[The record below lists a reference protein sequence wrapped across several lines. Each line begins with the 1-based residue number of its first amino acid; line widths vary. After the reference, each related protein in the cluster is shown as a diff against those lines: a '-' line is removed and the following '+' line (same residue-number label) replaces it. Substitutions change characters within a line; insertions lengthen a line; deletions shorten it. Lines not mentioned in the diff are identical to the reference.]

1 MTPEQWKQIREAL
14 SVALDRQGT
23 DRLAYLD
30 ALRLEPQLRQCLDKL
45 LAAHDQQD
53 GFLSTP
59 ILGSPLESLL
69 ANRSPTDVSWVAG
82 RRLGAY
88 RLVGELG
95 RGGMGV
101 VYLAERADGLFSKR
115 VAIKVLQPGR
125 GAPLLLE
132 RFVQER
138 QILAN
143 LEHPH
148 IARLIDGGTSEE
160 GLPYLVMEYIDGEP
174 IDCYCRKQQLPV
186 RERLALIEKVCRAV
200 HHAHTLQ
207 VLHRDL
213 KASNI
218 LVDGAGEP
226 KLLDFGIAKLLDE
239 QAPEA
244 EQTATEW
251 RMLTPSYASPEQI
264 RGEAAGPS
272 SDVFS
277 LGVVLYELLTARRPA
292 GLNVGPLDEMLWT
305 LGEQAAV
312 PPSRAVAAGTDAGLL
327 ADPQKVQIDGSIDPL
342 VLCALAKA
350 PADRYTSALAMA
362 EAIRGYLADHTPASG
377 PLSFPPKA
385 PRPALTGRLRQPA
398 AIAAGIGVLAVSLG
412 VGGFWWTSN
421 FGSPASAAART
432 IAVLPFANIDG
443 DSRSAYFSDGMTFDI
458 TNQLGKIAD
467 LTVIASSAA
476 MQYRG
481 TTKALRE
488 VARELGAGTIL
499 TGSVRR
505 NGNRVRIVS
514 QLVDPATGQQLW
526 SQDYERQLKDVFAIQ
541 AEVSEQIARRLQAR
555 LSATEKLRL
564 TQVPT
569 ASITAYDYYLKGRD
583 YLGRRSRADNDL
595 AIELFKRALALDP
608 NYALAHAGLGSAY
621 GSKATRYGQEERWEA
636 ESLKA
641 IKKALV
647 LDPNLSQAHKALGSY
662 YYGRGRYRQALASF
676 KRGAELNPSLPVVAG
691 AYGGL
696 SAAMGNLEEGVRW
709 SKRSIA
715 LNPTRNGYPNLG
727 MIYTILGEDARAR
740 RALEAAVSIQPDNVY
755 ALSYLSTLHKLR
767 GQYDEARKTAQ
778 KILARDPQEVF
789 GLTAAGDAER
799 FAGRWSEAKA
809 HYEKVLKITDRLD
822 GESGQLQSTTIL
834 ADIARREG
842 QPTRA
847 AQLLARSFQI
857 DREAIDGGNEYYFY
871 PFDLAAAYAV
881 QGDKSSAL
889 RWLRR
894 AIKAGWRDYRWLK
907 LDPVFERLRGDGE
920 FEQLVAQLKAQV
932 EAMRQRVIA
941 AESAE
946 S

>member
-1 MTPEQWKQIREAL
+1 MTPEQWKEIREAL
-14 SVALDRQGT
+14 SVALARQGT

-30 ALRLEPQLRQCLDKL
+30 DLRLEPQLRQCLDKL

-53 GFLSTP
+53 GFLSAP
-59 ILGSPLESLL
+59 ILGSPLKSLL
-69 ANRSPTDVSWVAG
+69 ANRLPTQVGWAAG

-115 VAIKVLQPGR
+115 VAVKVLQPGR

-160 GLPYLVMEYIDGEP
+160 GLPYLVMEYVDGEP
-174 IDCYCRKQQLPV
+174 IDRYCRTQRLPV

-239 QAPEA
+239 QTPEA

-277 LGVVLYELLTARRPA
+277 LGVVLYELITARRPA
-292 GLNVGPLDEMLWT
+292 GLKVGPLDEMLWT

-312 PPSRAVAAGTDAGLL
+312 PPSRAVAAGTDAGLP
-327 ADPQKVQIDGSIDPL
+327 AGPQKVQIDGSIDPL
-342 VLCALAKA
+342 VLRALAKA
-350 PADRYTSALAMA
+350 PADRYTSALEMA
-362 EAIRGYLADHTPASG
+362 EAICTYLANCTTARGPRLPTAPSLDVSG
-377 PLSFPPKA
+377 WLR
-385 PRPALTGRLRQPA
+385 RPGRLA
-398 AIAAGIGVLAVSLG
+398 SAGAGLALVLGIG
-412 VGGFWWTSN
+412 GGFWWWGNSN
-421 FGSPASAAART
+421 SPAAART
-432 IAVLPFANIDG
+432 IAVLPFANLNG

-458 TNQLGKIAD
+458 THQLGKIAD
-467 LTVIASSAA
+467 LKVIASSAA

-481 TTKALRE
+481 TTKDLRE
-488 VARELGAGTIL
+488 IARELRAGTLL
-499 TGSVRR
+499 TGSVQRS
-505 NGNRVRIVS
+505 GDRVRIVS
-514 QLVDPATGQQLW
+514 QLVDPATGEQLW
-526 SQDYERQLKDVFAIQ
+526 SHDYERQLKDVFAIQ

-555 LSATEKLRL
+555 LTPSEQSRL
-564 TQVPT
+564 AQVPT
-569 ASITAYDYYLKGRD
+569 ASITAYDYYLRGRD
-583 YLGRRSRADNDL
+583 YLRRRSRADNEL
-595 AIELFKRALALDP
+595 AINLLKRALALDP
-608 NYALAHAGLGSAY
+608 NFALAHAGLGSAY
-621 GSKATRYGQEERWEA
+621 GKKADTDGSPQRWEA
-636 ESLKA
+636 ESLQA
-641 IKKALV
+641 IQKALA

-662 YYGRGRYRQALASF
+662 YYGRGQYRLALAAF
-676 KRGAELNPSLPVVAG
+676 KRGAELNPSLPVVAS

-715 LNPTRNGYPNLG
+715 LNPTRSGYPTLG
-727 MIYTILGEDARAR
+727 IIYAILGEDARAQQ
-740 RALEAAVSIQPDNVY
+740 ALEAAVSIEPDNVY
-755 ALSYLSTLHKLR
+755 ALSYLSTLYKLR
-767 GQYDEARKTAQ
+767 GQYGEARQVAQ
-778 KILARDPQEVF
+778 KILARDARELF

-857 DREAIDGGNEYYFY
+857 DREAIDSGNEYYFY

-881 QGDKSSAL
+881 QGDKGSAL

-894 AIKAGWRDYRWLK
+894 AIEAGWRDYRWLRC
-907 LDPVFERLRGDGE
+907 DPVFEGLRGDGE
-920 FEQLVAQLKAQV
+920 FERLVAQLKAQV

-941 AESAE
+941 AESAGT
-946 S
+946 